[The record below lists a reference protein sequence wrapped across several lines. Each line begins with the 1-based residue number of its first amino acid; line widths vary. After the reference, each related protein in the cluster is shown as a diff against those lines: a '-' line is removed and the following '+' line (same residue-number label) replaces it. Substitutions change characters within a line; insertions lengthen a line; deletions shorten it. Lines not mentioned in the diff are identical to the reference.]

1 MSVYK
6 TLTLVLV
13 SRIGFEPMTPSL
25 KVNYTTTNSSQIG
38 NNFTID
44 GRFMNLKP
52 IFSEKSRM
60 ENWTPPSLF
69 GNYTVSRF

>member
-1 MSVYK
+1 MHTRRK
-6 TLTLVLV
+6 GLVNKGLV

-44 GRFMNLKP
+44 GRFMNLKAY
-52 IFSEKSRM
+52 IFGKFRM
-60 ENWTPPSLF
+60 ENMTPPFLF
-69 GNYTVSRF
+69 